1 MEAIFSANPESF
13 FYATLPPPSVFEEGW
28 NEDELVVHDFLT
40 IYEARFREGG
50 RTLQVPPTSLYSYA
64 VSPGDT
70 IVAVNDFPVW
80 SLKDLRTQRSAN
92 PVILSN

>member
-1 MEAIFSANPESF
+1 
-13 FYATLPPPSVFEEGW
+13 
-28 NEDELVVHDFLT
+28 
-40 IYEARFREGG
+40 
-50 RTLQVPPTSLYSYA
+50 VPPTSLYSYA

-92 PVILSN
+92 PVHFNKIKQIEFRTTRSR